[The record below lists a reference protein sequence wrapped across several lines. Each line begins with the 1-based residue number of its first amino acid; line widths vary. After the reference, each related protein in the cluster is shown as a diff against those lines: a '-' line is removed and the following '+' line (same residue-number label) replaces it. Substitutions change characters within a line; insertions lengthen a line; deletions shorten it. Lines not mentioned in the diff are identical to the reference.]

1 MKITGKYNGIDII
14 YLFNIAVRCTRL
26 SLSLSLFFLISNK
39 DYFAFAQRAS
49 LLSFKEERR
58 TIVRGKQSE
67 NKATIKNK
75 KANK

>member
-1 MKITGKYNGIDII
+1 MH
-14 YLFNIAVRCTRL
+14 ASL
-26 SLSLSLFFLISNK
+26 SLSLSLFFFLISNK